1 MAIIPPGYG
10 QMTIPISHGDVSRDA
25 AVVFGVD
32 MNAQVGSVSLV
43 NKILTDFTGEFAAV
57 LDDAV
62 TVGPGRLNV
71 GQDGGES
78 LVFIGSTT
86 VVGTSAQA
94 SMPSNVAVLL
104 RKTSSRGGRRG
115 RGRMFIPWALSDA
128 AVDDT
133 GHILGGVIANL
144 QTRATDFLNNLTLDL
159 VGDLATP
166 MVLLHTAS
174 GPEVENPTA
183 TGLPNEVTALTV
195 DGLIG
200 SQRRRLAR

>member
-10 QMTIPISHGDVSRDA
+10 QVTIPISHGSVARDA
-25 AVVFGVD
+25 AIVFGVD
-32 MNAQVGSVSLV
+32 MNAQPGSVGLA
-43 NKILTDFTGEFAAV
+43 NKILTDFTSEFAAV
-57 LDDAV
+57 IDDAV
-62 TVGPGRLNV
+62 TIGPARLAV

-78 LVFIGSTT
+78 LVFIGSATA
-86 VVGTSAQA
+86 VGTSAQA

-104 RKTSSRGGRRG
+104 RKTSARGGRRG
-115 RGRMFIPWALSDA
+115 RGRMFLPWALSDA

-133 GHILGGVIANL
+133 GVILGGVITNL
-144 QTRATDFLNNLTLDL
+144 QTRADDFLNNLTLDA
-159 VGDLATP
+159 GATLATP
-166 MVLLHTAS
+166 MVLLHTES
-174 GPEVENPTA
+174 GQDVENPTA